1 MSDLT
6 VSLAKYVRDLRR
18 RASDAEWSGDTTT
31 ASNLEREADRAIKDG
46 EDPVV
51 MF

>member
-1 MSDLT
+1 MRDLT
-6 VSLAKYVRDLRR
+6 VPLAQYVRDLRR
-18 RASDAEWSGDTTT
+18 QASDAEWSGDTTT
-31 ASNLEREADRAIKDG
+31 ARNLEREADRAIEDG